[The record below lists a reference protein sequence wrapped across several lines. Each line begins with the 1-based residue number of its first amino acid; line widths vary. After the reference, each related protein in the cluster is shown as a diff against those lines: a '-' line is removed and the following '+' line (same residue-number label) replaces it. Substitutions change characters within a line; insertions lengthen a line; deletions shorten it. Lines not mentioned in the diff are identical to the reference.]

1 MTVESPAIRQPNPWW
16 VGVVCGM
23 ASYIDA
29 ATIVATGIALV
40 IYQHTIGITPD
51 QIGILS
57 GMLTLSIAIGAIF
70 GGRLGD
76 AFGRRRVFL
85 VTMLVVIVGIAL
97 LVFGSSFPALL
108 VGVVFAGLGT
118 GADLPVSLSTIS
130 EAASEKNRGAIIG
143 LSNILWVVGIL
154 GTIVIATFAGGL
166 GRIGGQL
173 LFGQVGIIAALVFL
187 ARLTI
192 PESPFWLAARDERR
206 RGVVTV
212 RADRASV
219 RDLLRKPYLA
229 PFLALLVFYALTN
242 VGANTGGQ
250 FGTYLAVNVAGIPV
264 ETNSAIGLLSFP
276 IGLLAGLWFM
286 RIVDG
291 KHRMTYF
298 VFGAIVLLL
307 GYLTPAVLGFSLP
320 TIIAMNLFMGVGGA
334 FAFEGIMK
342 VWTQES
348 FPTLLRTTA
357 QGAVIAV
364 ARVVAALLAFV
375 TPALIAVSPQGLY
388 AVLSGVVAV
397 GLIVAW
403 FAFRKAGE
411 SQFVTESLR
420 TVAVEPEPEADAAPV
435 ES

>member
-1 MTVESPAIRQPNPWW
+1 MTVAAPAVRRPNPWW
-16 VGVVCGM
+16 VGIVCGM

-29 ATIVATGIALV
+29 ATIVSTGIALV
-40 IYQHTIGITPD
+40 IYQHTIGLTPD

-76 AFGRRRVFL
+76 ALGRRTVFL
-85 VTMLVVIVGIAL
+85 VTMLIVIVGIAL
-97 LVFGSSFPALL
+97 LVFGASFPALL
-108 VGVVFAGLGT
+108 AGVVLAGLGT

-130 EAASEKNRGAIIG
+130 EAATEKNRGAIIG
-143 LSNILWVVGIL
+143 FSNILWVVGIL

-166 GRIGGQL
+166 GRLGGQL
-173 LFGQVGIIAALVFL
+173 LFGQVGIVAALVFL

-219 RDLLRKPYLA
+219 RDLLRKPYVG
-229 PFLALLVFYALTN
+229 PFVALLIFYALTN

-264 ETNSAIGLLSFP
+264 QLNSAIGLASFP

-291 KHRMTYF
+291 KRRMTYF
-298 VFGAIVLLL
+298 VFGAVVLLL

-320 TIIAMNLFMGVGGA
+320 TIIAMNLFMGIGGA

-357 QGAVIAV
+357 QGAVIAI

-388 AVLSGVVAV
+388 AVLSGVVAI
-397 GLIVAW
+397 GLVVAW
-403 FAFRKAGE
+403 FAFRRAGE
-411 SQFVTESLR
+411 SQFVTESLP
-420 TVAVEPEPEADAAPV
+420 TVVVEAEAEAAAPI

>member
-1 MTVESPAIRQPNPWW
+1 
-16 VGVVCGM
+16 M

-85 VTMLVVIVGIAL
+85 VTMLIVIVGIAL

-166 GRIGGQL
+166 GRVGGQL

-192 PESPFWLAARDERR
+192 PESPFWLAAREERR

-229 PFLALLVFYALTN
+229 PFLALLIFYALTN

-411 SQFVTESLR
+411 SQFVTESLP
-420 TVAVEPEPEADAAPV
+420 TVAVEPEADAAPV

>member
-1 MTVESPAIRQPNPWW
+1 
-16 VGVVCGM
+16 M

-51 QIGILS
+51 QIGVLS

-76 AFGRRRVFL
+76 ALGRRTVFL
-85 VTMLVVIVGIAL
+85 VTMLVVIAGIAL
-97 LVFGSSFPALL
+97 LVFGASFPALL
-108 VGVVFAGLGT
+108 TGVILAGLGT

-130 EAASEKNRGAIIG
+130 ESASEKNRGAVIG

-166 GRIGGQL
+166 GRLGGQL
-173 LFGQVGIIAALVFL
+173 LFAQVGIVAALVFL
-187 ARLTI
+187 GRLTI
-192 PESPFWLAARDERR
+192 PESAFWLAARDERR

-264 ETNSAIGLLSFP
+264 EVNSAIGLMSFP
-276 IGLLAGLWFM
+276 IGLIAGVWFM

-298 VFGAIVLLL
+298 VFGGIVLLL
-307 GYLTPAVLGFSLP
+307 GYLTPAVLG
-320 TIIAMNLFMGVGGA
+320 
-334 FAFEGIMK
+334 
-342 VWTQES
+342 
-348 FPTLLRTTA
+348 
-357 QGAVIAV
+357 
-364 ARVVAALLAFV
+364 
-375 TPALIAVSPQGLY
+375 
-388 AVLSGVVAV
+388 
-397 GLIVAW
+397 
-403 FAFRKAGE
+403 
-411 SQFVTESLR
+411 
-420 TVAVEPEPEADAAPV
+420 
-435 ES
+435 

>member
-1 MTVESPAIRQPNPWW
+1 MTVESPAVRQPNPWW

-85 VTMLVVIVGIAL
+85 VTMLIVIVGIAL

-166 GRIGGQL
+166 GRVGGQL

-192 PESPFWLAARDERR
+192 PESPFWLAAREERR

-229 PFLALLVFYALTN
+229 PFLALLIFYALTN

>member
-1 MTVESPAIRQPNPWW
+1 MTVDSTAVRHPNPWW

-40 IYQHTIGITPD
+40 IYQHTIGVTPD

-57 GMLTLSIAIGAIF
+57 GLLTLSIAIGAIF

-76 AFGRRRVFL
+76 AFGRRRIFL
-85 VTMLVVIVGIAL
+85 VTMLIVIIGIAL

-108 VGVVFAGLGT
+108 IGVILAGLGT

-154 GTIVIATFAGGL
+154 GTIVIATFAGGM
-166 GRIGGQL
+166 GRVGGQL
-173 LFGQVGIIAALVFL
+173 LFGQVGIVAALVFL

-219 RDLLRKPYLA
+219 RDLLRKPYLG

-264 ETNSAIGLLSFP
+264 ELYSAIGLASFP
-276 IGLLAGLWFM
+276 IGLLSGLWFM
-286 RIVDG
+286 RVVDG

-298 VFGAIVLLL
+298 VFGAITLLL
-307 GYLTPAVLGFSLP
+307 GYLTPAVFGFSLP
-320 TIIAMNLFMGVGGA
+320 TIIAMNLFMGVGMA

-342 VWTQES
+342 VWAQES

-388 AVLSGVVAV
+388 AVLSGVVAI

-411 SQFVTESLR
+411 SQFVTESLS
-420 TVAVEPEPEADAAPV
+420 TIAVEPEADAAPV

>member
-1 MTVESPAIRQPNPWW
+1 MTVESPAVRQPNPWW

>member
-1 MTVESPAIRQPNPWW
+1 MTVDSTAVRHPNPWW
-16 VGVVCGM
+16 VGIVCGM

-40 IYQHTIGITPD
+40 IYQHTIGVTPD

-57 GMLTLSIAIGAIF
+57 GLLTLSIAIGAIF

-76 AFGRRRVFL
+76 AFGRRRIFL
-85 VTMLVVIVGIAL
+85 VTMLIVIIGIAL

-108 VGVVFAGLGT
+108 IGVILAGLGT

-143 LSNILWVVGIL
+143 LSNILWVVGIV
-154 GTIVIATFAGGL
+154 GTVVIATFAGGM
-166 GRIGGQL
+166 GRVGGQL
-173 LFGQVGIIAALVFL
+173 LFGQVGIVAALVFL

-219 RDLLRKPYLA
+219 RDLLRKPYLG

-264 ETNSAIGLLSFP
+264 ELYSAIGLASFP
-276 IGLLAGLWFM
+276 IGLLSGLWFM
-286 RIVDG
+286 WVVDG

-298 VFGAIVLLL
+298 VFGAITLLL

-388 AVLSGVVAV
+388 AVLSGVVAI

-411 SQFVTESLR
+411 SQFVTESLS
-420 TVAVEPEPEADAAPV
+420 TIAVEPEADAAPV

>member
-1 MTVESPAIRQPNPWW
+1 MTVESPAVRHPNPWW
-16 VGVVCGM
+16 VGIVCGM

-85 VTMLVVIVGIAL
+85 VTMLIVIVGIAL

-166 GRIGGQL
+166 GRVGGQL

-192 PESPFWLAARDERR
+192 PESPFWLAAREERR

-229 PFLALLVFYALTN
+229 PFLALLIFYALTN

-411 SQFVTESLR
+411 SQFVTESLP
-420 TVAVEPEPEADAAPV
+420 TVAVEPEADAAPV

>member
-1 MTVESPAIRQPNPWW
+1 MTVESPAVRHPNPWW
-16 VGVVCGM
+16 VGIVCGM

-85 VTMLVVIVGIAL
+85 VTMLIVIVGIAL

-166 GRIGGQL
+166 GRVGGQL

-192 PESPFWLAARDERR
+192 PESPFWLAAREERR

-229 PFLALLVFYALTN
+229 PFLALLIFYALTN

-420 TVAVEPEPEADAAPV
+420 TVAVEPEADAAPV